1 MYHGQAPRKKTN
13 YNVTSAR
20 RRQEMNVLWIT
31 RIWGWMRQRSPSEEG
46 APGLGLR
53 SYREGERG
61 GEGRGG
67 VVGGAGDWGGG
78 EGEEKSTVRAQARGS
93 RAHSSTARDLA
104 AIRGGARREAARYVG
119 LCP

>member
-1 MYHGQAPRKKTN
+1 
-13 YNVTSAR
+13 
-20 RRQEMNVLWIT
+20 MNVLWIT

-78 EGEEKSTVRAQARGS
+78 EGEEKSSEGS
-93 RAHSSTARDLA
+93 GKRKQSPLKHSKRS
-104 AIRGGARREAARYVG
+104 GSY
-119 LCP
+119 

>member
-1 MYHGQAPRKKTN
+1 
-13 YNVTSAR
+13 
-20 RRQEMNVLWIT
+20 MNVLWIT

-46 APGLGLR
+46 ALGLGLR

-67 VVGGAGDWGGG
+67 VVGGVGDWGGG

-93 RAHSSTARDLA
+93 RASSSTARDLA

-119 LCP
+119 ALPITGN